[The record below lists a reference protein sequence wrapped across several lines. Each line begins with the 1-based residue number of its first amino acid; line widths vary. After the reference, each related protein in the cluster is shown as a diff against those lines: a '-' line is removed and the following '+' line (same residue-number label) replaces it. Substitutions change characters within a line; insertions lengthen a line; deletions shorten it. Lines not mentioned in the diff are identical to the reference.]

1 MSGKPISDCVAAV
14 SGYAKTIGALGQ
26 PGFAETFLACV
37 ADDVAVDLCSA
48 FALDRS
54 GAPSF
59 LFAAARIPENS
70 RFAQAASTVYAQG
83 YWRADPAMAGLP
95 RGSGCRAAGLVCQRW
110 DTIPLGEY
118 RTVCYE
124 NPGVV
129 ERVWIRGNG
138 DAGLTL
144 VGLYRTRVQ
153 GYFSPDELGRLA
165 RTADLLTAI
174 AAKHG
179 SLTRHTQPP
188 RLAPDRTAVAQH
200 LARLDPRLS
209 LRETAVCAAL
219 LCGQSAKETATSLG
233 IEPSSVVTYRKRA
246 FLKLGVSSQFELAR
260 RYESLCPPS

>member
-1 MSGKPISDCVAAV
+1 MSGKAISECVATV
-14 SGYAKTIGALGQ
+14 FGYAKTIGALGQ
-26 PGFAETFLACV
+26 PGFADTFLACV
-37 ADDVAVDLCSA
+37 AEDVAVDLCSA

-54 GAPSF
+54 GAPHF
-59 LFAAARIPENS
+59 LFAAARMPQHS

-95 RGSGCRAAGLVCQRW
+95 NGLGDRVAGVVCQRW

-129 ERVWIRGNG
+129 ERVWIRGHG

-179 SLTRHTQPP
+179 SLTRQMQPP
-188 RLAPDRTAVAQH
+188 RLAPDRAAVAQH
-200 LARLDPRLS
+200 LARLEPRLS

-219 LCGQSAKETATSLG
+219 LCGQSAKEAAASLG
-233 IEPSSVVTYRKRA
+233 VEPSSVITYRKRA
-246 FLKLGVSSQFELAR
+246 FLKLGVSSHFELTR
-260 RYESLCPPS
+260 RYETICPPS